1 MMMGRDGLAT
11 KKIWE
16 DDMRKLYLT
25 LAVFAAA
32 ALALPGFANAQA
44 NSLTVGMPTTPPNVV
59 HMPVIVAQDLGL
71 FKKYGVDVKTVALD
85 GGVKVFRAMLAGNL
99 DIAQAPAA
107 TTAVAISKG
116 AQVKVILA
124 TLYKFEAS
132 MVVRDN
138 IKTMA
143 DLKGKRIGIQQ
154 PGGFADILSKNVLRA
169 AKVNPKEVH
178 FVSIATE
185 DVPALVADQVDT
197 AILHVEQEMEAREK
211 VPSLHA
217 IARMWE
223 IQPKQVYTVYGVKES
238 TIKEKPAALQA
249 FTKAVIEATRI
260 MYTDKAKVLPILVK
274 HTGYP
279 EKIISETYDTLV
291 KSCIW
296 DANTGLSPER
306 FAFTANLMTKVGN
319 IEKGKAPSYDQ
330 MVDKTFAEKAIKEL
344 GEWKGPVC
352 PTAVF

>member
-1 MMMGRDGLAT
+1 
-11 KKIWE
+11 
-16 DDMRKLYLT
+16 MRKTCLML
-25 LAVFAAA
+25 A
-32 ALALPGFANAQA
+32 ALAAGVMALPGVGAAQTT
-44 NSLTVGMPTTPPNVV
+44 LTVGMPTTPPNVV
-59 HMPVIVAQDLGL
+59 HFPVIVAQDLGI
-71 FKKYGVDVKTVALD
+71 FKKNGIEVKTVALD

-99 DIAQAPAA
+99 DIAQAPG
-107 TTAVAISKG
+107 TVTSIAISKG
-116 AQVKVILA
+116 SKVKAILG

-169 AKVNPKEVH
+169 AKVNPKDVH
-178 FVSIATE
+178 FVTIATE

-197 AILHVEQEMEAREK
+197 AILHVEQEMLAKEK

-223 IQPKQVYTVYGVKES
+223 LSPKQMYTYFAVKDE
-238 TIKEKPAALQA
+238 TIKDKAAALQA
-249 FTKAVIEATRI
+249 FVTSVIEATRV
-260 MYTDKAKVLPILVK
+260 MYKDKSKVLPIMVK

-279 EKIISETYDTLV
+279 EKIVSETYDFLV

-296 DANTGLSPER
+296 DANSGLDPAR
-306 FAFTANLMTKVGN
+306 VNFTSKLMEKVGN
-319 IEKGKAPSYDQ
+319 IEKGKAPNYDQ
-330 MVDKTFAEKAIKEL
+330 IVDKSFAEKTLKDI
-344 GEWKGPVC
+344 GVWKGPVC
-352 PTAVF
+352 PSAAF

>member
-1 MMMGRDGLAT
+1 
-11 KKIWE
+11 
-16 DDMRKLYLT
+16 MRKTYLM
-25 LAVFAAA
+25 LAALAAA
-32 ALALPGFANAQA
+32 AVALPGAGHAQG
-44 NSLTVGMPTTPPNVV
+44 NKLTVGMPTSPPNVV
-59 HMPVIVAQDLGL
+59 HMPVLIAKDLGI
-71 FKKYGVDVKTVALD
+71 FKKNGIEVEAVPLD

-99 DIAQAPAA
+99 DIAQSPG
-107 TTAVAISKG
+107 TVTSIAISKG
-116 AQVKVILA
+116 SKVKAILG

-169 AKVNPKEVH
+169 AKVSPKDVH
-178 FVSIATE
+178 FVTIATE

-197 AILHVEQEMEAREK
+197 AILHVEQEMQAKAK

-223 IQPKQVYTVYGVKES
+223 LSPKQMYTYYAVKDE

-249 FTKAVIEATRI
+249 FVTSVIEATRI
-260 MYTDKAKVLPILVK
+260 MYTDKAKVLPIMIK

-279 EKIISETYDTLV
+279 PKIIEDTYDYLV

-296 DANTGLSPER
+296 DANTGLNPER
-306 FAFTANLMTKVGN
+306 VNFTSNLMEKVGN
-319 IEKGKAPSYDQ
+319 IEKGKAPHYDQ
-330 MVDKTFAEKAIKEL
+330 IVDKQFADKAIKDL
-344 GEWKGPVC
+344 GVWKGPVC
-352 PTAVF
+352 PTAAF